1 MNKAQDIIK
10 LGDFGIAKQLDGTQD
25 LAETQVGTPCYMSP
39 ELLNGE
45 PYTFA
50 ADIWALGCI
59 AYEVCPREINVELG
73 LAAGALMIRIRT
85 LGSRLRWPRELV
97 QATAFRK
104 APTWPVVLQPPPP
117 ALLQRVEG
125 CVCSP
130 LAGVASALLRAT
142 EAGRHMATCRHR

>member
-1 MNKAQDIIK
+1 MMDDGGSDIKPANIFMNKAQDIIK

-59 AYEVCPREINVELG
+59 AYEV
-73 LAAGALMIRIRT
+73 
-85 LGSRLRWPRELV
+85 RL
-97 QATAFRK
+97 
-104 APTWPVVLQPPPP
+104 
-117 ALLQRVEG
+117 
-125 CVCSP
+125 CSH
-130 LAGVASALLRAT
+130 GK
-142 EAGRHMATCRHR
+142 

>member
-1 MNKAQDIIK
+1 MMDDGASDIKPANIFMNKAQDIIK

-59 AYEVCPREINVELG
+59 AYEVRSREI
-73 LAAGALMIRIRT
+73 
-85 LGSRLRWPRELV
+85 SLRWPPRSS
-97 QATAFRK
+97 
-104 APTWPVVLQPPPP
+104 
-117 ALLQRVEG
+117 LLG
-125 CVCSP
+125 S
-130 LAGVASALLRAT
+130 
-142 EAGRHMATCRHR
+142 